1 MNLEQHQRGE
11 RPGLKIVCEECGSL
25 SIKVV
30 DPATAPGT
38 TLIQCGRRNA
48 VRGTWPICTIWR
60 GEAPIYSNSNR
71 GFFLASNALP

>member
-30 DPATAPGT
+30 DPAP
-38 TLIQCGRRNA
+38 
-48 VRGTWPICTIWR
+48 WPICTIWR